1 MESLML
7 RETKE
12 AAAVVA
18 RALAAERDTLAR
30 LGRRIAVRPPPV
42 ITTAARGSSD
52 NAAGVFEYL
61 CEIALGIPVASIGPS
76 VASAYGARLRL
87 EGALHVSVSQSGA
100 SPDILALQEAA
111 RAGGALTVALVNET
125 ASPLAA
131 AADVVIPLHAGPERS
146 VAATKTC
153 LASAALLA
161 ALVAEAA
168 DDAGLRAGLDAL
180 PDALAEAVAGET
192 SEGDAAALV
201 DALADA
207 RSLFV
212 VGRGPGFAVA
222 REAALKAKETAALH
236 AEALSLAEVQ
246 HGPRQIVGEG
256 FPVLAFVPDDAARET
271 SLATLDA
278 LAAQG
283 GRPLVIGTGRLPFA
297 GLRTATTGTPLLDPL
312 LGLAAFYRVIEAV
325 ARRRGHDPDAP
336 AHLSKVTRTR

>member
-7 RETKE
+7 RETRE
-12 AAAVVA
+12 AAGVVA
-18 RALAAERDTLAR
+18 GALAAERETLAR
-30 LGRRIAVRPPPV
+30 LGRRIAARPPPV

-61 CEIALGIPVASIGPS
+61 CEIRLGIPVASIGPS

-125 ASPLAA
+125 SAPLAA

-153 LASAALLA
+153 LASAALLV

-168 DDAGLRAGLDAL
+168 DDAALRGGLDAL
-180 PDALAEAVAGET
+180 PDALAAAAR
-192 SEGDAAALV
+192 GDAGDGDASALV
-201 DALADA
+201 ETLADA

-212 VGRGPGFAVA
+212 VGRGPGFAAA

-236 AEALSLAEVQ
+236 AEALSLAEIQ
-246 HGPRQIVGEG
+246 HGPRQLVGEG
-256 FPVLAFVPDDAARET
+256 FPVLAFVPDDAACET
-271 SLATLDA
+271 SLRTLA
-278 LAAQG
+278 GLAEQG
-283 GRPLVIGTGRLPFA
+283 GRPFVIGTANSPWP
-297 GLRTATTGTPLLDPL
+297 GLRTATTGAPLLDPL
-312 LGLAAFYRVIEAV
+312 VGLAAFYRVIEAV